1 MSTNAELIDSI
12 LADTV
17 LQDVPQIPQVPT
29 LTPEQIQ
36 AYYNMGKQQ
45 AAAKDALNEEEL
57 ALYQEQQL
65 QDPSLIQQMFMGAGA
80 QEYADQ
86 SRAMDDAGLLDY
98 ARTGLAGVASGL
110 ASTFASPAAMAA
122 GAQLDMHADTQNKR
136 LEMAGYT
143 PRAHNYM
150 GELTGA
156 VNDFTMQTLPQ
167 WIQPDEQ
174 TLVDEAS
181 AIRRQVREEADKLQY
196 RKDLAEGMSEEE
208 AGFRDFFRSMASGV
222 ENIFDNPGGFTKTT
236 TQLAGQ
242 VTGQGLAIKGFQG
255 LFGLGAKSVAARAA
269 ERAAAR
275 AAAKANARSSFYHGN
290 EKAIARLANYA
301 KRQEEKIAS
310 RKAKWGNAALQAGTL
325 TATEAAASVGATSQR
340 IDATSSRELYA
351 NSPVYREAFDNYIAQ
366 GLSPQEADA
375 QARIEAKM
383 VASYIEAGLGGS
395 SALIASRLARPF
407 APGMGSHSVTG
418 VLKDSIS
425 EGLEEGTTGL
435 GQGIGGN
442 VAIQQAVDRNQRTFE
457 GVGAQVSEGAIA
469 GLAGSAG
476 LRAPGAIAGS
486 IARAAQEANTS
497 KGIFSSVANKAK
509 EATPIG
515 NGTVTQASED
525 GSNEVKIKDF
535 NLVQNADGTKSIQTK
550 DPYFNNLLYDTDEH
564 IKAAGID
571 VEAMRAANE
580 QPDIT
585 DKFTA
590 LLARLAKAVNVDK
603 DFETAGQVAQ
613 EYIKEYDAWQQRV
626 KDKYDLIDTVQN
638 DLNKKGTKAKPTEQ
652 LSTDL
657 IEDIARD
664 VLAGGNAKNIIKQRA
679 KNPEEKKAA
688 ILARNKLV
696 EFRNNRAAAQEII
709 NNLASIN
716 TADIAQ
722 GKATPAQVNAMA
734 QKAAEGTLSQAQIK
748 AYSAYA
754 DKNKSKLRE
763 DEKRLKAILD
773 MQAEIEQRL
782 PTIKNARVKAV
793 AENAHR
799 TSRGTRLATK
809 EIVDTINKGIANNDK
824 VAIRDGLARLE
835 WFADNH
841 LNKLTA
847 MQTQLKNND
856 FAPASYTARSS
867 LDGAP
872 FEYEISYRS
881 PRTYNEIF
889 QETQDLANLYN
900 KYGEVL
906 QDLDISFKDLD
917 LAESRTVPSRLENE
931 QALMDNF
938 YKTHQQEYKQDR
950 DKKKSEQQQQKAKG
964 TNVGSSPTVNIYI
977 NGQNIST
984 TTDANGNVR
993 IDANGAPTQD
1003 TQTTQQDQTTRQTPT
1018 PQVSQTTNVDQSA
1031 QENLPPQ
1038 EDQSPQND
1046 QTIEPT
1052 EVTPETQTVE
1062 ETTPS
1067 ETIAEAPSNA
1077 IETQQQEQSTNTQQE
1092 TEAPQN
1098 TVSEAI
1104 QEEEEVPIP
1113 DIKQRAKAKRIS
1125 KKRAYRSIENAA
1137 TRNIAMEQYRAD
1149 DTITKSKLKPKK
1161 RAKKSAIVATEHKY
1175 DSYTAEYNLNNEKQ
1189 SPSLKERHAKNNE
1202 IIQRNQD
1209 KLADSQTSIS
1219 LQGYAQNTQDSSVYN
1234 EDPAADVRDAIT
1246 PTETVK
1252 ENKGTIRSEMS
1263 SYSSQDFNSNPSYT
1277 NSGFDSNYRTVGY
1290 VQDNFDNPGIS
1301 GEFEG
1306 TLFAEEGNVTARA
1319 VGEFSGY
1326 TQALADIATQQDTI
1340 GKTLHGESH
1349 VLDPNTRDKE
1359 FYAIMDAWHD
1369 YSRIKKELESMDV
1382 SQTMEGY
1389 LISDAPEA
1397 KNTVRVAYENK
1408 VKELEKA
1415 GEYAA
1420 KLTNDFSE
1428 KYHIPFRKELLVRGE
1443 FLDELYK
1450 ITNSAK
1456 DYARKKQLRQ
1466 KDLDRD
1472 LKETGVVR
1480 GKYEPNMFLASTK
1493 KVGKDIYRLFKNLF
1507 QKVPDYSNLPEEE
1520 RLQKR
1525 RYAYNTVVQTMHALL
1540 FRRSKN
1546 QDALDDL
1553 TIRDRVATVVVTA
1566 NNAATYDISEEWQK
1580 DPYLSLIFKNTDN
1593 TSLQELN
1600 EQDLQHIELFM
1611 EDFNKFMERV
1621 LMPKT
1626 EKLNDGTVEYPDSF
1640 NFALYELIQDA
1651 LKAGKSF
1658 PEILTGIKYNKDTKD
1673 LDASTITD
1681 NYMLALL
1688 TYFDKEGN
1696 LKWNQEVVDALS
1708 LGTLRAVQDI
1718 EASTRIE
1725 TKDKFDWTQL
1735 SLAKNLDVDKLQAV
1749 LPIRLA
1755 NQLKA
1760 STPLSTIVSKIA
1772 NNTMNILGVQSDPSQ
1787 PINMNGQRLMLNVG
1801 ALAVRFAMQQG
1812 YIVRKEIFI
1821 DTDSDGNGTYAVL
1834 DQLPGKE
1841 RNNPRYVTI
1850 PIYLPTTALIK
1861 NTAQR
1866 ELASQQFKSPIMAKH
1881 FDSLMMHEKP
1891 DNVAFNPEELPPVG
1905 NHKLHSQAK
1914 ITDSEK
1920 LAIENRSK
1928 VKYSVVTPLFALM
1941 KFESKEGMLQ
1951 LNGIDPNDTNTYNVT
1966 TQDNIDGRVLNI
1978 EQEYDNVNR
1987 LGQQAYIANEEDP
2000 ALYFGGTMNA
2010 SGRYQEQAA
2019 GSTQSSKLSRAI
2031 FSNAVNKIRTDG
2043 SNPNV
2048 LSAFKRAILQQFGFK
2063 IKRMDDADV
2072 VAAFNKLEQDATINA
2087 KIDASIAK
2095 FTEQTIDPDEIA
2107 NLVFQ
2112 DLFLTVHGKMNDFI
2126 INMETALGEPREN
2139 GSLALGAAYS
2149 FLNYMIAT
2157 KLKANFFTS
2166 TMYVEGDGSC
2176 NGDFNSGLLHLANG
2190 PITRE
2195 DILKFYQSQMF
2206 LGILGIDSKG
2216 AWQIHPQDNYTANA
2230 VTTSQKLIEAHAFA
2244 RSLNIPG
2251 VNVGKFKNIDAQELA
2266 NNTLGVI
2273 STILG
2278 KDFTLNWE
2286 ALSEGRSDAIT
2297 LARSVLKGPTTRIN
2311 YEQGRFSNTNN
2322 VFSDINKK
2330 LSERINNILNNPDLP
2345 YHEAFF
2351 KKEIDAN
2358 QMTEDQAF
2366 AAYNQFANGWQIIS
2380 SAFIYRNKETGAYK
2394 VLAYKNPKTKKAE
2407 VPFTAFYPMY
2417 HKGVKPTP
2425 EDITRLQNFRLNQS
2439 TISYCF
2445 TQNVERFYATPIY
2458 EAVDQNKN
2466 AGYKK
2471 YLLSVREYANHAAYF
2486 QQQALLH
2493 YIETYKEEHH
2503 GFSPSQDEINAYK
2516 DELETI
2522 FPTTI
2527 HSDIAEIDLAGAERI
2542 DLPEYQVKARQLAN
2556 LKVKGTDQPVQTRIN
2571 VDVGITMPAPGGV
2584 SSAPKMTIAGGDG
2597 TMQTLIATNE
2607 FFNTIQPNA
2616 ADRYDGTE
2624 MSPNVAAVGSY
2635 VINQAAFEVTQHNMA
2650 PSLLQNVETFTE
2662 HLDEYAAKVPAIK
2675 SYLDAFFKQRYEINP
2690 DKIVSYSEFF
2700 REKEFPSI
2708 KQEVESIKLN
2718 SLVMQTM
2725 PLTNEHMSLGM
2736 GSYAQKD
2743 PRDTFE
2749 IPPEVLAAGVN
2760 VITEVVATEFNRRR
2774 IFFQQHPEI
2783 IEKYEKTG
2791 KLELPDAFFERDTEQ
2806 AQQMLVMSQ
2815 QEQFKRILNTTPADR
2830 TIPADQLLP
2839 PRVTTVQPQAT
2850 VTSNEKTGRL
2860 TVNLQK
2866 TFDSFITN
2874 LAKGSDFES
2883 RALKA
2888 FFTKFVNDNLLNNV
2902 KIVSSKNPADFNK
2915 PGINA
2920 NTPAYYDPNSR
2931 KIVLN
2936 EAVLLDKAKIE
2947 NKTYEEILIHEMIHA
2962 VVHLRIDEG
2971 YKDKNHPAHSAVAR
2985 LKQIMDEAK
2994 EIVRKADP
3002 DLYDTLKEGIWENSN
3017 TAAAINE
3024 FVAFM
3029 LTNPRLIK
3037 ALENKKTN
3045 TDQKTFKVLLKFFR
3059 ALMKKIFNIKND
3071 SDWDKF
3077 KTFYGDTVITVT
3089 AMIEIAKSN
3098 SVVDASSKV
3107 SGAANKSQDSRSK
3120 AYAAAIDDVAL
3131 QTALQ
3136 RSQIDLVEQV
3146 KAQDRAAAY
3155 NGLISNFTDEVG
3167 IPLSSNNRVIAGA
3180 LAELYNNAININ
3192 SSIKLDAENLRRELV
3207 SKLKVKDF
3215 KLPNDGESLSLAQKR
3230 YDFFTGRSNKNS
3242 ISEHSDALGIFM
3254 ALACVSPE
3262 IRSILNKASNKTTRR
3277 GLTTNP
3283 EVYANESV
3291 IDRTISNFGERAL
3304 QEVTNIL
3311 DHPVRGNRTTTDLID
3326 QLNSNLIEQ
3335 GKMVDML
3342 STPSSLLN
3350 KADEA
3355 IANAGDRVGTAF
3367 ITGDMLTKML
3377 KSDSKFA
3384 AAVAA
3389 TLKIST
3395 SFLLKDTNQLYL
3407 ANKKAILDAVNKYAK
3422 NNPNFLSRFFTTAY
3436 KELMS
3441 SDKNADIVYETEK
3454 RAKAAIQAVR
3464 SNWRDVT
3471 PRVIKEQFAKEGVN
3485 LTQAQS
3491 ASLDTAILKADLGTL
3506 TEKQVDTLMK
3516 SSLDKVIADAKGRV
3530 SPKAR
3535 AKAQAL
3541 AHYMTTGEATP
3552 NMLRNAEAIVRFLKT
3567 DDKIQDVDNYIT
3579 LLVLKNNEADFKV
3592 LKEIYS
3598 KAPKATKSA
3607 IAQQRE
3613 IKEIEEKK
3621 KNDHPDHR
3629 YNTYKGFYP
3638 QSNMTL
3644 ADVKVISKDSLPMYE
3659 SLGYKVIGNV
3669 ASDVKMLYVQNPVAP
3684 NISFNQGGLQAVI
3697 NQVGGI
3703 DSFTGWS
3710 SNDRVSKRIRNSFSI
3725 AHIRSELK
3733 SQDETVPQKEA
3744 YIPILDET
3752 GTKII
3757 GYELTVN
3764 PDMFTSIIKE
3774 KDFAR
3779 NLGIWRG
3786 RQVEEQLA
3794 TELNKSLIE
3803 QLKSMYENASE
3814 LEKKNQYVDVIS
3826 LAQRD
3831 PVIAKA
3837 LDNIPPSTRVFL
3849 SGSNRLPTQW
3859 FIRNDLIDDV
3869 IGRKQASIVD
3879 LETGQSRL
3887 SPKAQRA
3894 VTEAVKAVL
3903 GPKGMYYL
3911 YRAEA
3916 FTKATTASARNII
3929 VVRSGVVPA
3938 MNIMSNVMSLA
3949 MRGVSLP
3956 KIATMTPRIV
3966 KELEY
3971 YNHSR
3976 QRQIKLQIELNAER
3990 GKDRPNKRRIEALET
4005 KLREEEALVDRL
4017 NYSKDLLKAG
4027 EYNTIADI
4035 GDTNDDILLTTG
4047 KFGEYLEKQINRL
4060 PDAAKEMARQGIIAK
4075 DTALYSALEKSTR
4088 YGDFVAKVLL
4098 YNHLLTKKGMS
4109 KEEALSRVRYEFVN
4123 YDMLAGRTREYLENI
4138 GLIWFYNYKLRIA
4151 RTAMSM
4157 IKENPLSSLLSM
4169 TAPMVL
4175 GVGTPIS
4182 DSLIPKLAT
4191 SPFGSIGPK
4200 VLDLPWITSNMWS
4213 KMFF

>member
-17 LQDVPQIPQVPT
+17 LQNTPQTPQVPT

-45 AAAKDALNEEEL
+45 AAAKDALDEEEL

-65 QDPSLIQQMFMGAGA
+65 QDPSLMQQMFMGAGA
-80 QEYADQ
+80 QEYTDQ
-86 SRAMDDAGLLDY
+86 SRAMDDAGPLDY
-98 ARTGLAGVASGL
+98 LQTGLAGVASGL
-110 ASTFASPAAMAA
+110 ASTVAGPIAMGVGTQMDMYAD
-122 GAQLDMHADTQNKR
+122 AQNNY
-136 LEMAGYT
+136 LEAAGYT

-150 GELTGA
+150 GEFTGA
-156 VNDFTMQTLPQ
+156 ANDFSMQTLPQ

-196 RKDLAEGMSEEE
+196 TKDLKDGMSEEE
-208 AGFRDFFRSMASGV
+208 AKTRDFFRSMASGV
-222 ENIFDNPGGFTKTT
+222 ENLFDNPGGFTKTS

-242 VTGQGLAIKGFQG
+242 VTGQGLAMKGFQG
-255 LFGLGAKSVAARAA
+255 LFGLGAKSVAARTA

-275 AAAKANARSSFYHGN
+275 AAERINARSSFYAAN
-290 EKAIARLANYA
+290 QKAADRLKMHAL
-301 KRQEEKIAS
+301 RLEEKRAA
-310 RKAKWGNAALQAGTL
+310 RKAKWSNAAFQAGML

-340 IDATSSRELYA
+340 IDATSSRELYK

-366 GLSPQEADA
+366 GLSPQEADQ

-383 VASYIEAGLGGS
+383 VASYIEAGMGGS
-395 SALIASRLARPF
+395 SALIASRLGRPF

-418 VLKDSIS
+418 MLKDSIS
-425 EGLEEGTTGL
+425 EGLEEGITGF

-442 VAIQQAVDRNQRTFE
+442 IAIQQAVDRNQRTLE

-486 IARAAQEANTS
+486 IARAAQEANNS

-550 DPYFNNLLYDTDEH
+550 DPYFNNLFYDTDENL
-564 IKAAGID
+564 KAAGVDIK
-571 VEAMRAANE
+571 AMREKGEEPGIDDKLQILIEKLSKAINE
-580 QPDIT
+580 
-585 DKFTA
+585 
-590 LLARLAKAVNVDK
+590 NN
-603 DFETAGQVAQ
+603 DFEAAGQYAQ
-613 EYIKEYDAWQQRV
+613 EYIKEYDALQQRV

-638 DLNKKGTKAKPTEQ
+638 DLNKKGTKTKPAEK
-652 LSTDL
+652 LSTNL

-664 VLAGGNAKNIIKQRA
+664 VLAGGNAENIIKQRA
-679 KNPEEKKAA
+679 KTPEEKQIA
-688 ILARNKLV
+688 IKARNTLV
-696 EFRNNRAAAQEII
+696 KRRNDRAAAQDII
-709 NNLASIN
+709 DTLASIK
-716 TADIAQ
+716 AAEIAQ

-754 DKNKSKLRE
+754 DKNKAKLRE

-782 PTIKNARVKAV
+782 PTIKNANVKAV

-799 TSRGTRLATK
+799 TSRGTRIATK

-906 QDLDISFKDLD
+906 QDLDISFKDLG
-917 LAESRTVPSRLENE
+917 LAENRTVPTRLENE

-950 DKKKSEQQQQKAKG
+950 DKKKSEQQQQKPNG
-964 TNVGSSPTVNIYI
+964 TNVSSSPTVNIYI
-977 NGQNIST
+977 NGQNVST

-993 IDANGAPTQD
+993 IDTNGAPTQG
-1003 TQTTQQDQTTRQTPT
+1003 TQPTQQNQTTQSTESSQVDQTTD
-1018 PQVSQTTNVDQSA
+1018 VDQSA

-1038 EDQSPQND
+1038 QEDLPLQENLPPQEDQPSQNG
-1046 QTIEPT
+1046 QTIEEN
-1052 EVTPETQTVE
+1052 EVTPEIQTVE
-1062 ETTPS
+1062 ETSVP
-1067 ETIAEAPSNA
+1067 EAIVEAPSNA
-1077 IETQQQEQSTNTQQE
+1077 VETQQQEQSTDTQQE
-1092 TEAPQN
+1092 TEASQN

-1113 DIKQRAKAKRIS
+1113 DIKQRAKAKRVN
-1125 KKRAYRSIENAA
+1125 KTQARKSIENA
-1137 TRNIAMEQYRAD
+1137 RARID
-1149 DTITKSKLKPKK
+1149 ARQEHRSDAIIPQSESKAK
-1161 RAKKSAIVATEHKY
+1161 RSVKRGGFRGTQGKY
-1175 DSYTAEYNLNNEKQ
+1175 GAYSAEYNLNNEEL
-1189 SPSLKERHAKNNE
+1189 SPSSKQRNAKDSE
-1202 IIQRNQD
+1202 IIRRNED
-1209 KLADSQTSIS
+1209 KLADSHHSFS
-1219 LQGYAQNTQDSSVYN
+1219 LKGEAYTAQDSSAYTT
-1234 EDPAADVRDAIT
+1234 DPTVDV
-1246 PTETVK
+1246 
-1252 ENKGTIRSEMS
+1252 NTISPEG
-1263 SYSSQDFNSNPSYT
+1263 FNSNPSYT
-1277 NSGFDSNYRTVGY
+1277 NSGFDSNYHTVGY

-1319 VGEFSGY
+1319 VGEFSAY
-1326 TQALADIATQQDTI
+1326 TQALVDIATQQDTI

-1369 YSRIKKELESMDV
+1369 YSRIKKELESMDAGQV
-1382 SQTMEGY
+1382 MEGS

-1397 KNTVRVAYENK
+1397 KNTTRVAYENK

-1443 FLDELYK
+1443 FLTELYE

-1466 KDLDRD
+1466 KALDSD
-1472 LKETGVVR
+1472 LKETGIIR
-1480 GKYEPNMFLASTK
+1480 GDYEPNMFLASTK
-1493 KVGKDIYRLFKNLF
+1493 KVTKDTYGIFKNIF
-1507 QKVPDYSNLPEEE
+1507 QKIPVNSDEN
-1520 RLQKR
+1520 KR
-1525 RYAYNTVVQTMHALL
+1525 HYGFNTTAQTVLAYL

-1546 QDALDDL
+1546 QNALDDL

-1580 DPYLSLIFKNTDN
+1580 DPYLSLIFKNTDDV
-1593 TSLQELN
+1593 SLQELN
-1600 EQDLQHIELFM
+1600 EQDLQHIEVFM

-1626 EKLNDGTVEYPDSF
+1626 EKLNDGTVKYPDSF
-1640 NFALYELIQDA
+1640 NFKLYELIQDA
-1651 LKAGKSF
+1651 LKAGKSY

-1812 YIVRKEIFI
+1812 YITRKEIFI
-1821 DTDSDGNGTYAVL
+1821 DTDSDSNGTYAVL

-1914 ITDSEK
+1914 LTDNEK
-1920 LAIENRSK
+1920 SAIENRSK
-1928 VKYSVVTPLFALM
+1928 VKYTVNLRLLALM
-1941 KFESKEGMLQ
+1941 KFEGKEGILQ

-1966 TQDNIDGRVLNI
+1966 TQDNIDGRILNI

-1987 LGQQAYIANEEDP
+1987 LGQQVCVADEEGLD
-2000 ALYFGGTMNA
+2000 LYFGGTMNA

-2031 FSNAVNKIRTDG
+2031 FSNAASMISTNG
-2043 SNPNV
+2043 SNPNA
-2048 LSAFKRAILQQFGFK
+2048 LIAFKRAILQQFGFK

-2072 VAAFNKLEQDATINA
+2072 IAAFNKLEQDATINA
-2087 KIDASIAK
+2087 KIDASLAK
-2095 FTEQTIDPDEIA
+2095 FKDQTDDVPELAD
-2107 NLVFQ
+2107 LVFQ
-2112 DLFLTVHGKMNDFI
+2112 DMFLTVKGRMNDFI
-2126 INMETALGEPREN
+2126 VNMETALGEPREN
-2139 GSLALGAAYS
+2139 GSLALGAAFS
-2149 FLNYMIAT
+2149 FFSYMIAP
-2157 KLKANFFTS
+2157 KIGANQFQN

-2190 PITRE
+2190 PITKE

-2230 VTTSQKLIEAHAFA
+2230 VTTSHKLIEAHAFA

-2251 VNVGKFKNIDAQELA
+2251 VNVGKFKNVDAQELA

-2439 TISYCF
+2439 TVSYCF

-2458 EAVDQNKN
+2458 EAVDQNKTT
-2466 AGYKK
+2466 GYKK
-2471 YLLSVREYANHAAYF
+2471 YLLSVRDYANHAATL
-2486 QQQALLH
+2486 QQMALLH
-2493 YIETYKEEHH
+2493 YIKTYKEEHH

-2516 DELETI
+2516 DELQTI

-2556 LKVKGTDQPVQTRIN
+2556 LKVKGTDKPVQTRIN

-2635 VINQAAFEVTQHNMA
+2635 VINQAAFEVTKHNMA
-2650 PSLLQNVETFTE
+2650 PSLLQNAEIFAE
-2662 HLDEYAAKVPAIK
+2662 HLDEYAEKVPAIK
-2675 SYLDAFFKQRYEINP
+2675 EYLDEHFEKQFGI
-2690 DKIVSYSEFF
+2690 DKEDIVSYSDLYRDE
-2700 REKEFPSI
+2700 ELPLI
-2708 KQEVESIKLN
+2708 KQQVKSIKLN

-2749 IPPEVLAAGVN
+2749 VPPEVLAAGVN

-2774 IFFQQHPEI
+2774 VFLQQHPEI
-2783 IEKYEKTG
+2783 VEKYEKTG
-2791 KLELPDAFFERDTEQ
+2791 KLELPDAFFERSTEE

-2850 VTSNEKTGRL
+2850 VTSSEKTGRL
-2860 TVNLQK
+2860 TINLQK
-2866 TFDSFITN
+2866 TFDSYITN
-2874 LAKGSDFES
+2874 LAKDNDFES

-2888 FFTKFVNDNLLNNV
+2888 FFTKFVNDNLLKNV

-2915 PGINA
+2915 PGANA

-2962 VVHLRIDEG
+2962 IVHLRIDEG
-2971 YKDKNHPAHSAVAR
+2971 YKDKNHPAHGVVMHLQR
-2985 LKQIMDEAK
+2985 LMVEAG
-2994 EIVRKADP
+2994 EIVRKTDP
-3002 DLYDTLKEGIWENSN
+3002 DLYDTLKEGIWENKN

-3024 FVAFM
+3024 FAAFM

-3037 ALENKKTN
+3037 ALENKKT
-3045 TDQKTFKVLLKFFR
+3045 TTEAKIFKPFFKLFK
-3059 ALMKKIFNIKND
+3059 ALMKKVFSIKND
-3071 SDWDKF
+3071 DDWDKF
-3077 KTFYGDTVITVT
+3077 KTFYGETLVTVT
-3089 AMIEIAKSN
+3089 TIIDMTDYN
-3098 SVVDASSKV
+3098 PVTNASSKV
-3107 SGAANKSQDSRSK
+3107 SSAANKSQDSKVKS
-3120 AYAAAIDDVAL
+3120 YAAAIDDVAL

-3136 RSQIDLVEQV
+3136 NSQIDLVEQV

-3192 SSIKLDAENLRRELV
+3192 SSIRLDAENLRRELV

-3230 YDFFTGRSNKNS
+3230 FDFFTGRSNKNS

-3311 DHPVRGNRTTTDLID
+3311 DHPVKGNRTTTDLID

-3367 ITGDMLTKML
+3367 ITGDMLTKMF

-3384 AAVAA
+3384 AAVAT

-3395 SFLLKDTNQLYL
+3395 TFLLKDTNQLYL
-3407 ANKKAILDAVNKYAK
+3407 ANKKLMLEAVNKYAK

-3485 LTQAQS
+3485 LTQTQS

-3516 SSLDKVIADAKGRV
+3516 SSLDKVIADAKGKV

-3598 KAPKATKSA
+3598 KAPKATKST

-3613 IKEIEEKK
+3613 IKAIEEKK

-3669 ASDVKMLYVQNPVAP
+3669 ASDVRMLYVQNPVAP

-3710 SNDRVSKRIRNSFSI
+3710 SNDRVSKRIRNSFSVG
-3725 AHIRSELK
+3725 HIRSTIK
-3733 SQDETVPQKEA
+3733 SQDETMPQKEA

-3894 VTEAVKAVL
+3894 IAEAVKAVL

-3949 MRGVSLP
+3949 IRGVSLP

-3976 QRQIKLQIELNAER
+3976 QRQIKLQIELNAEN

-4005 KLREEEALVDRL
+4005 KLREEQALVDRL
-4017 NYSKDLLKAG
+4017 TYSKDLLKAG

-4060 PDAAKEMARQGIIAK
+4060 PDAAKELARQGIIAK

-4098 YNHLLTKKGMS
+4098 YNHLLTKKGMT
-4109 KEEALSRVRYEFVN
+4109 KEEALSRIRYEFVN

-4138 GLIWFYNYKLRIA
+4138 GLIWFYNYKLRIS

-4169 TAPMVL
+4169 ASPMAL
-4175 GVGTPIS
+4175 GIGTPIS

>member
-1 MSTNAELIDSI
+1 MATNAELIDSI
-12 LADTV
+12 LANTA
-17 LQDVPQIPQVPT
+17 LPSAPQAPQVPT
-29 LTPEQIQ
+29 ITPEQIQ

-45 AAAKDALNEEEL
+45 AAAKDALDEEEL
-57 ALYQEQQL
+57 ALYQEQQP
-65 QDPSLIQQMFMGAGA
+65 QNPSLAQQMFMGAGA
-80 QEYADQ
+80 QEYTDQ
-86 SRAMDDAGLLDY
+86 SRAMDNAGPLDY
-98 ARTGLAGVASGL
+98 LQTGLAGAASGL
-110 ASTFASPAAMAA
+110 VSTFAGPAAMAA
-122 GAQLDMHADTQNKR
+122 GAQLDMYADAQNKR

-150 GELTGA
+150 GDLTGA
-156 VNDFTMQTLPQ
+156 VNNFAMKTLPE
-167 WIQPDEQ
+167 WIQPNEQ
-174 TLVDEAS
+174 TLVDEA
-181 AIRRQVREEADKLQY
+181 ALIRRQVREEADKLQY
-196 RKDLAEGMSEEE
+196 NKDTADGMSEEE
-208 AGFRDFFRSMASGV
+208 AGTRDFFRSLFDTGV
-222 ENIFDNPGGFTKTT
+222 DNIFDNPGSFTKTI
-236 TQLAGQ
+236 TQLGGQ
-242 VTGQGLAIKGFQG
+242 VTAQGLTMKGLQG
-255 LFGLGAKSVAARAA
+255 LFGLGAKSVAARTA

-275 AAAKANARSSFYHGN
+275 AAERINARNSFYAAN
-290 EKAIARLANYA
+290 KKAADRLKMHAL
-301 KRQEEKIAS
+301 RLEEKRAA
-310 RKAKWGNAALQAGTL
+310 RKTKWSNAAFQAGTL

-340 IDATSSRELYA
+340 IDATSSRDLYE

-366 GLSPQEADA
+366 GLSSQEADT

-383 VASYIEAGLGGS
+383 VASYIEAGMGGA
-395 SALIASRLARPF
+395 SALAASWLARPF
-407 APGMGSHSVTG
+407 APGMGSRYITHA
-418 VLKDSIS
+418 LKDSIN
-425 EGLEEGTTGL
+425 EGLEEGATGF

-442 VAIQQAVDRNQRTFE
+442 VAIQQSVNRNQRTLE

-469 GLAGSAG
+469 GLAGTAG
-476 LRAPGAIAGS
+476 LRTPGAIVGS
-486 IARAAQEANTS
+486 INHAVQEANNSKASTL
-497 KGIFSSVANKAK
+497 KGILNSVGNKAK
-509 EATPIG
+509 QATPIG

-550 DPYFNNLLYDTDEH
+550 DPYFNDLFYDTDEN
-564 IKAAGID
+564 IKAAGVDIKAIR
-571 VEAMRAANE
+571 EKGGE
-580 QPDIT
+580 PDID
-585 DKFTA
+585 DKFQS
-590 LLARLAKAVNVDK
+590 LLSKLNKAVNEDE
-603 DFETAGQVAQ
+603 DFEAAGQYAQ
-613 EYIKEYDAWQQRV
+613 EFIKEFDAWKQRV

-638 DLNKKGTKAKPTEQ
+638 DLNKKGTKEKPAEK
-652 LSTDL
+652 LSTNL
-657 IEDIARD
+657 FEDVTRD
-664 VLAGGNAKNIIKQRA
+664 VLAGGNAENLIKQRA
-679 KNPEEKKAA
+679 RTPEEKQAA
-688 ILARNKLV
+688 IKIRNAVVKL
-696 EFRNNRAAAQEII
+696 RSDRAAAQDII
-709 NNLASIN
+709 DMLASIKA
-716 TADIAQ
+716 ADIAQ

-754 DKNKSKLRE
+754 DKNKAKLRE

-799 TSRGTRLATK
+799 TSRGTRIATK

-856 FAPASYTARSS
+856 FAPASYTSRSS
-867 LDGAP
+867 IDGAP

-906 QDLDISFKDLD
+906 QDLDISFKDLG
-917 LAESRTVPSRLENE
+917 LAESRTVPTRLENE
-931 QALMDNF
+931 QALMDTF

-950 DKKKSEQQQQKAKG
+950 DKRKSEQQQQKSKG
-964 TNVGSSPTVNIYI
+964 TDVSSGPIVTI
-977 NGQNIST
+977 
-984 TTDANGNVR
+984 NGNVY
-993 IDANGAPTQD
+993 INTNGASTQGTQSTQE
-1003 TQTTQQDQTTRQTPT
+1003 TQTTEQAQTTQSTQS
-1018 PQVSQTTNVDQSA
+1018 PQVSPTTDVNLPVQENQPPQQEDLPP

-1038 EDQSPQND
+1038 EDQSPEETQPPQEDQPTQNGR
-1046 QTIEPT
+1046 TIEEN
-1052 EVTPETQTVE
+1052 EVTPETQTIE
-1062 ETTPS
+1062 ETPAS
-1067 ETIAEAPSNA
+1067 EAITEAPSNTV
-1077 IETQQQEQSTNTQQE
+1077 ETQQQEQSTDTQQE
-1092 TEAPQN
+1092 AEAPQN

-1137 TRNIAMEQYRAD
+1137 TRNIDMEQYRAD
-1149 DTITKSKLKPKK
+1149 ETITRTKLKVKK
-1161 RAKKSAIVATEHKY
+1161 KKAKKDSISTITTNY
-1175 DSYTAEYNLNNEKQ
+1175 GSYTASYNFNNEKQ
-1189 SPSLKERHAKNNE
+1189 SPPLKQRHAKNNE

-1209 KLADSQTSIS
+1209 KLADNQTSFS
-1219 LQGYAQNTQDSSVYN
+1219 LKGTDYTAQDSSVFN
-1234 EDPAADVRDAIT
+1234 TDSAVDV
-1246 PTETVK
+1246 
-1252 ENKGTIRSEMS
+1252 NTISSEG
-1263 SYSSQDFNSNPSYT
+1263 FNSNPSYA
-1277 NSGFDSNYRTVGY
+1277 NSSFDSNPQTIGY
-1290 VQDNFDNPGIS
+1290 IYDNSENSDILVERDNDLLADVIDSVFQFSDDVQ
-1301 GEFEG
+1301 
-1306 TLFAEEGNVTARA
+1306 AQV
-1319 VGEFSGY
+1319 
-1326 TQALADIATQQDTI
+1326 DIATQQDSRGYTV
-1340 GKTLHGESH
+1340 KGESH
-1349 VLDPNTRDKE
+1349 ILLPSTRDKE
-1359 FYAIMDAWHD
+1359 FFAAVQAWHD
-1369 YSRIKKELESMDV
+1369 YNKLKKELESMGIDQV
-1382 SQTMEGY
+1382 FSDSI
-1389 LISDAPEA
+1389 ISDAPEVKSA
-1397 KNTVRVAYENK
+1397 ERAAYEDMVKK
-1408 VKELEKA
+1408 VEEA
-1415 GEYAA
+1415 AEYAA
-1420 KLTNDFSE
+1420 KLSEDFSA
-1428 KYHIPFRKELLVRGE
+1428 KYRIRFQKELILRGQYLENFNEIINLAKNYARRKEVKQKA
-1443 FLDELYK
+1443 LDENLSK
-1450 ITNSAK
+1450 
-1456 DYARKKQLRQ
+1456 
-1466 KDLDRD
+1466 
-1472 LKETGVVR
+1472 R
-1480 GKYEPNMFLASTK
+1480 GIVEGDYEPNMFLVSSKRVA
-1493 KVGKDIYRLFKNLF
+1493 KDVYGFFKNIF
-1507 QKVPDYSNLPEEE
+1507 QKMSIAYEDKDKHA
-1520 RLQKR
+1520 Q
-1525 RYAYNTVVQTMHALL
+1525 YNTITQTMLAYL

-1546 QDALDDL
+1546 QSILDNL
-1553 TIRDRVATVVVTA
+1553 TVKDRVATIVETA

-1593 TSLQELN
+1593 DSLQELN

-1621 LMPKT
+1621 LVPKT
-1626 EKLNDGTVEYPDSF
+1626 EKLNDGTVKYPDSF

-1651 LKAGKSF
+1651 IKAGKSF
-1658 PEILTGIKYNKDTKD
+1658 PEILTGIKYNKDTQE

-1681 NYMLALL
+1681 NYMLAML
-1688 TYFDKEGN
+1688 TYFDKDGN

-1708 LGTLRAVQDI
+1708 LGTLRAVQDL

-1725 TKDKFDWTQL
+1725 TKDKFDWSQL
-1735 SLAKNLDVDKLQAV
+1735 ALAKELNVDKLQAV
-1749 LPIRLA
+1749 LPIRLV

-1772 NNTMNILGVQSDPSQ
+1772 NNTMNILGVQSDSSQ
-1787 PINMNGQRLMLNVG
+1787 PINMNGQRLMLNAGSV
-1801 ALAVRFAMQQG
+1801 AVRFAMQQG
-1812 YIVRKEIFI
+1812 YIIRKEIFI
-1821 DTDSDGNGTYAVL
+1821 DTDSDGKGTYAVL

-1891 DNVAFNPEELPPVG
+1891 DNVAFDPEELPPVG

-1920 LAIENRSK
+1920 SAIENRSK

-1941 KFESKEGMLQ
+1941 KFEGKEGMLQ

-2031 FSNAVNKIRTDG
+2031 FSNAVNRIRTDG
-2043 SNPNV
+2043 FNRNASN
-2048 LSAFKRAILQQFGFK
+2048 AFKRAILQQFGAK

-2095 FTEQTIDPDEIA
+2095 FTEQTVDPDEIA

-2112 DLFLTVHGKMNDFI
+2112 DLFLTVHGRMNDFI

-2190 PITRE
+2190 PITKE

-2230 VTTSQKLIEAHAFA
+2230 VTASQKLVDAYVFA
-2244 RSLNIPG
+2244 KSLNIPKA
-2251 VNVGKFKNIDAQELA
+2251 NVGRFKDISAQELA
-2266 NNTLGVI
+2266 DNTLGVI

-2278 KDFTLNWE
+2278 KDFSLNWE
-2286 ALSEGRSDAIT
+2286 ALSGGSSGAIT

-2311 YEQGRFSNTNN
+2311 YEQGRASNTNN
-2322 VFSDINKK
+2322 IFSDINKK

-2366 AAYNQFANGWQIIS
+2366 TVYNRFASGWQIIS
-2380 SAFIYRNKETGAYK
+2380 SAFIYRNKETGAYR
-2394 VLAYKNPKTKKAE
+2394 VLAYKNPKTKKTE
-2407 VPFTAFYPMY
+2407 IPFTIFYPIN
-2417 HKGVKPTP
+2417 HKGIKPT
-2425 EDITRLQNFRLNQS
+2425 ENDIVRLKNFRLNQS
-2439 TISYCF
+2439 TVSYCF

-2458 EAVDQNKN
+2458 EAVDQNKTT
-2466 AGYKK
+2466 GYKK

-2493 YIETYKEEHH
+2493 YIATYKEEHH

-2516 DELETI
+2516 DKLETI
-2522 FPTTI
+2522 FPTI
-2527 HSDIAEIDLAGAERI
+2527 IRSDIAEIDLAGAERI

-2556 LKVKGTDQPVQTRIN
+2556 LKIKRTNQPVQTRIN
-2571 VDVGITMPAPGGV
+2571 VDIGITMPAPGGV

-2597 TMQTLIATNE
+2597 TMQTILATNGL
-2607 FFNTIQPNA
+2607 FQDAQPNV
-2616 ADRYDGTE
+2616 ADRYDGAE
-2624 MSPNVAAVGSY
+2624 MSPSVAAEASWF
-2635 VINQAAFEVTQHNMA
+2635 INQAAFEITKHNMA
-2650 PSLLQNVETFTE
+2650 PSLLQNVETFTA
-2662 HLDEYAAKVPAIK
+2662 HLDEYVKKVPAIK
-2675 SYLDAFFKQRYEINP
+2675 SYLEEFFRQRYEINP
-2690 DKIVSYSEFF
+2690 DEVVSYSELF
-2700 REKEFPSI
+2700 REKELPSI

-2725 PLTNEHMSLGM
+2725 PFTMEHMSLGM
-2736 GSYAQKD
+2736 GSYAKKD
-2743 PRDTFE
+2743 SRDTFE
-2749 IPPEVLAAGVN
+2749 IPPEVLAAGID

-2774 IFFQQHPEI
+2774 VFLQQHPEI
-2783 IEKYEKTG
+2783 IEEYEKTG
-2791 KLELPDAFFERDTEQ
+2791 KLELPDAFFERNTEE

-2839 PRVTTVQPQAT
+2839 PRATTVQPQAT
-2850 VTSNEKTGRL
+2850 VTSNERTGRL

-2874 LAKGSDFES
+2874 LAKGSDFEA

-2888 FFTKFVNDNLLNNV
+2888 FFTKFVNDNLLKNV

-2936 EAVLLDKAKIE
+2936 EAVLLDKARIE

-2971 YKDKNHPAHSAVAR
+2971 YKDKNHPAHGAVIHLQR
-2985 LKQIMDEAK
+2985 LMVEAK
-2994 EIVRKADP
+2994 EIVRKTNP

-3037 ALENKKTN
+3037 ALENKKT
-3045 TDQKTFKVLLKFFR
+3045 TTEAKIFKPFFKLFK
-3059 ALMKKIFNIKND
+3059 ALMKKVLNIKND
-3071 SDWDKF
+3071 GDWDKF
-3077 KTFYGDTVITVT
+3077 KTFYGETLVTVT
-3089 AMIEIAKSN
+3089 TIIDITDSN
-3098 SVVDASSKV
+3098 PVVNASSKV
-3107 SGAANKSQDSRSK
+3107 SSAANKSQDSKTK

-3131 QTALQ
+3131 HTALQ
-3136 RSQIDLVEQV
+3136 NSQIDLVEQL

-3155 NGLISNFTDEVG
+3155 NNLISKFTDEVG

-3192 SSIKLDAENLRRELV
+3192 SSIRLDAENLRRELV

-3311 DHPVRGNRTTTDLID
+3311 DHPVRGNKTTTDLID

-3335 GKMVDML
+3335 GKMVDIL
-3342 STPSSLLN
+3342 STPSSLLD

-3389 TLKIST
+3389 TLKISIP
-3395 SFLLKDTNQLYL
+3395 FLLKDTNQLYL
-3407 ANKKAILDAVNKYAK
+3407 ANRKLILEAVNKYAK
-3422 NNPNFLSRFFTTAY
+3422 NHPNFLSRFFTTAY

-3579 LLVLKNNEADFKV
+3579 LLVLKDNEADFKV

-3629 YNTYKGFYP
+3629 YNTYKGYYP

-3710 SNDRVSKRIRNSFSI
+3710 SNDRVSKRIRNSFSV
-3725 AHIRSELK
+3725 AHIRSTIK

-3831 PVIAKA
+3831 PIIAKA

-3849 SGSNRLPTQW
+3849 SGSNKLPSQW

-3903 GPKGMYYL
+3903 GPRGMYYL

-3938 MNIMSNVMSLA
+3938 MNIMSNMVSLA

-4005 KLREEEALVDRL
+4005 KLREEQALVDRL
-4017 NYSKDLLKAG
+4017 AYSKDLLKAG

-4060 PDAAKEMARQGIIAK
+4060 PDAAKEIARHGIIAK
-4075 DTALYSALEKSTR
+4075 DTALYSALEKATR

-4098 YNHLLTKKGMS
+4098 YNHLLTKKGMT

-4138 GLIWFYNYKLRIA
+4138 GLIWFYNYKLRIS

-4157 IKENPLSSLLSM
+4157 IKENPLSSLLSIV
-4169 TAPMVL
+4169 APMAL

-4191 SPFGSIGPK
+4191 NPFGSIGPK
-4200 VLDLPWITSNMWS
+4200 VLDLPWVTSNMWS

>member
-17 LQDVPQIPQVPT
+17 LQNAPQTLQVPT
-29 LTPEQIQ
+29 ITPEQMQ

-45 AAAKDALNEEEL
+45 AAAKEALNEEEL
-57 ALYQEQQL
+57 ALYQEQQP
-65 QDPSLIQQMFMGAGA
+65 QDSSLAQQMFMGAGA

-98 ARTGLAGVASGL
+98 ARVGLAGAASGL
-110 ASTFASPAAMAA
+110 ASTFAGPIAM
-122 GAQLDMHADTQNKR
+122 GIGTQLDMAAESQNNYLK
-136 LEMAGYT
+136 MAGYT

-156 VNDFTMQTLPQ
+156 ANDFAMRTLPK

-196 RKDLAEGMSEEE
+196 NKDLADGMSEEE
-208 AGFRDFFRSMASGV
+208 AGFRDFFRSMASGID
-222 ENIFDNPGGFTKTT
+222 NIFDNLGGFTKTT
-236 TQLAGQ
+236 SQLAGQ
-242 VTGQGLAIKGFQG
+242 VTAQGLTMKGFQA
-255 LFGLGAKSVAARAA
+255 LTKLGVKNAAQTA

-275 AAAKANARSSFYHGN
+275 AAERINARSSFYAAN
-290 EKAIARLANYA
+290 QKAADRLKMHAL
-301 KRQEEKIAS
+301 RLEEKRAA
-310 RKAKWGNAALQAGTL
+310 RKALKENALVQAGIL

-340 IDATSSRELYA
+340 IDATSSRDLYE

-383 VASYIEAGLGGS
+383 VASYIEAGIGGS

-407 APGMGSHSVTG
+407 APGMGSRSVTS

-425 EGLEEGTTGL
+425 EGLEEGATGF

-457 GVGAQVSEGAIA
+457 GVGAQVTEGAIA

-476 LRAPGAIAGS
+476 LRTPGAIVGS
-486 IARAAQEANTS
+486 INRAVQEANNS
-497 KGIFSSVANKAK
+497 KASNLKGIFNSVGNKAK

-535 NLVQNADGTKSIQTK
+535 NLVQNADGTKSVQTK
-550 DPYFNNLLYDTDEH
+550 DPYFNNLFYDTDEH
-564 IKAAGID
+564 IKAAGVDIKAIR
-571 VEAMRAANE
+571 EKGGE
-580 QPDIT
+580 PDIG
-585 DKFTA
+585 DKFHS
-590 LLARLAKAVNVDK
+590 LLSKLNKAVNDN
-603 DFETAGQVAQ
+603 DDEATGQYAQ
-613 EYIKEYDAWQQRV
+613 EYIKEFDAWKQRV

-638 DLNKKGTKAKPTEQ
+638 DLNKKGTKAKPAEK
-652 LSTDL
+652 LSTNL
-657 IEDIARD
+657 IEDIVRD
-664 VLAGGNAKNIIKQRA
+664 VLAGGNAENIIKQRA
-679 KNPEEKKAA
+679 RTPEEKQAA
-688 ILARNKLV
+688 ILTRNDLVKL
-696 EFRNNRAAAQEII
+696 RSSRAAAQDII
-709 NNLASIN
+709 DMLASIK
-716 TADIAQ
+716 AVDIAQ

-754 DKNKSKLRE
+754 DKNKAKLRE

-782 PTIKNARVKAV
+782 PTIKNANVKKV

-799 TSRGTRLATK
+799 TSRGTRIATK
-809 EIVDTINKGIANNDK
+809 DIVDSINKGIANNDK
-824 VAIRDGLARLE
+824 VAIREGLARLE

-900 KYGEVL
+900 KYSEVL
-906 QDLDISFKDLD
+906 QDLGISFKDLG

-931 QALMDNF
+931 ELLMANF
-938 YKTHQQEYKQDR
+938 YETHRQEYKQAR
-950 DKKKSEQQQQKAKG
+950 DERKSEQQQKSKG
-964 TNVGSSPTVNIYI
+964 TNVSSGTVVNINI
-977 NGQNIST
+977 NGQNVSAA
-984 TTDANGNVR
+984 TDTSGNVNVDTN
-993 IDANGAPTQD
+993 IAPTQD
-1003 TQTTQQDQTTRQTPT
+1003 IQPTQQNQSTQPTESSQVDQTTD
-1018 PQVSQTTNVDQSA
+1018 VDQA
-1031 QENLPPQ
+1031 TQENLPPQ
-1038 EDQSPQND
+1038 QEDLSPQENQPPQKEQPPQND
-1046 QTIEPT
+1046 QTVEEN
-1052 EVTPETQTVE
+1052 EVTPETQTIE
-1062 ETTPS
+1062 ETPDS
-1067 ETIAEAPSNA
+1067 EAIAEAPSNA
-1077 IETQQQEQSTNTQQE
+1077 VETQQQEQSTDTQQE
-1092 TEAPQN
+1092 AEAPVN

-1125 KKRAYRSIENAA
+1125 KRRAYRSIKNAA
-1137 TRNIAMEQYRAD
+1137 AHNLDMEKYRAD
-1149 DTITKSKLKPKK
+1149 ETITKSKLKPKK
-1161 RAKKSAIVATEHKY
+1161 RAKKSAIVATEHNY
-1175 DSYTAEYNLNNEKQ
+1175 GSYTAEYNFNNEKQ
-1189 SPSLKERHAKNNE
+1189 SPSLKQRHAENNE

-1209 KLADSQTSIS
+1209 KLADNYSSVSFKGEAYTS
-1219 LQGYAQNTQDSSVYN
+1219 QDSSVFTT
-1234 EDPAADVRDAIT
+1234 DP
-1246 PTETVK
+1246 TVSVNTVNP
-1252 ENKGTIRSEMS
+1252 EG
-1263 SYSSQDFNSNPSYT
+1263 FNSNPSYA
-1277 NSGFDSNYRTVGY
+1277 NSSFDSNYQLADYTY
-1290 VQDNFDNPGIS
+1290 DNSKNPDIS
-1301 GEFEG
+1301 GETDG
-1306 TLFAEEGNVTARA
+1306 DLL
-1319 VGEFSGY
+1319 GEVITSVFQFSDY
-1326 TQALADIATQQDTI
+1326 VQEQVDIATQQDSRGYTV
-1340 GKTLHGESH
+1340 KGESH
-1349 VLDPNTRDKE
+1349 ILLPSTRDKE
-1359 FYAIMDAWHD
+1359 FFAAVEAW
-1369 YSRIKKELESMDV
+1369 YKYNELKKELESMDV
-1382 SQTMEGY
+1382 DQVFSDSI
-1389 LISDAPEA
+1389 ISDAPEVKSA
-1397 KNTVRVAYENK
+1397 ERVAYEEMVKK
-1408 VKELEKA
+1408 VEEA
-1415 GEYAA
+1415 SEYAA
-1420 KLTNDFSE
+1420 KLSLDFSQ
-1428 KYHIPFRKELLVRGE
+1428 KYRIRFQKELLLRGQYLE
-1443 FLDELYK
+1443 NFNEIIDL
-1450 ITNSAK
+1450 AK
-1456 DYARKKQLRQ
+1456 NYARRKEVKQRA
-1466 KDLDRD
+1466 LDKN
-1472 LKETGVVR
+1472 LSKR
-1480 GKYEPNMFLASTK
+1480 GIVEGDYEPNMFLVSSKRVA
-1493 KVGKDIYRLFKNLF
+1493 KDVYGFFKNIF
-1507 QKVPDYSNLPEEE
+1507 QKMSIAYEDKDKHA
-1520 RLQKR
+1520 Q
-1525 RYAYNTVVQTMHALL
+1525 YNTIAQTMLAYL

-1546 QDALDDL
+1546 QTILDNL
-1553 TIRDRVATVVVTA
+1553 TVKDRVATVVETA
-1566 NNAATYDISEEWQK
+1566 NNAATYDISEEWQN

-1593 TSLQELN
+1593 DSLQELN

-1626 EKLNDGTVEYPDSF
+1626 EKLDNGTVKYPDSF

-1681 NYMLALL
+1681 NYMLAML

-1696 LKWNQEVVDALS
+1696 LKWNQGVVDALS
-1708 LGTLRAVQDI
+1708 LGTLRAVQDL

-1735 SLAKNLDVDKLQAV
+1735 GLAKNLDVGKLQAV

-1787 PINMNGQRLMLNVG
+1787 PINMNGQRLMLNAG
-1801 ALAVRFAMQQG
+1801 AVAVRFAMQQG

-1834 DQLPGKE
+1834 DEIPGKE

-1861 NTAQR
+1861 NSAQR

-1891 DNVAFNPEELPPVG
+1891 DNVAFDPEELPPVG
-1905 NHKLHSQAK
+1905 NYKLHSQAK

-1920 LAIENRSK
+1920 FAIENRSK

-1941 KFESKEGMLQ
+1941 KFEGKEGMLQ

-1966 TQDNIDGRVLNI
+1966 TQDNIDGRTLNI

-2019 GSTQSSKLSRAI
+2019 GSTQTSKLSRVI
-2031 FSNAVNKIRTDG
+2031 FSNAVGRIRTDG
-2043 SNPNV
+2043 SNRNA
-2048 LSAFKRAILQQFGFK
+2048 SIAFKRAILQQFGFK

-2072 VAAFNKLEQDATINA
+2072 IAAFNKLEQDATINA

-2095 FTEQTIDPDEIA
+2095 FTDQTSDPDEIA

-2126 INMETALGEPREN
+2126 VNMETALGEPREN

-2157 KLKANFFTS
+2157 KIKANYFMN

-2190 PITRE
+2190 PITKE

-2216 AWQIHPQDNYTANA
+2216 AWQIHPQDNYTANT
-2230 VTTSQKLIEAHAFA
+2230 VKTSQKLIETERFA
-2244 RSLNIPG
+2244 RSLNIPSI
-2251 VNVGKFKNIDAQELA
+2251 NVGRYKNINAQTLA
-2266 NNTLGVI
+2266 DNTLGVI
-2273 STILG
+2273 ATILG

-2286 ALSEGRSDAIT
+2286 ALNEGRSDAIT

-2311 YEQGRFSNTNN
+2311 YEQGRTSNINN
-2322 VFSDINKK
+2322 IFSDINKK

-2358 QMTEDQAF
+2358 QMTEEQAF
-2366 AAYNQFANGWQIIS
+2366 IAYNQFAEGWQIIS
-2380 SAFIYRNKETGAYK
+2380 SAFLYQNKKTGEYRL
-2394 VLAYKNPKTKKAE
+2394 LAHKNSKTKKVE
-2407 VPFTAFYPMY
+2407 VPFTAFYPIKY
-2417 HKGVKPTP
+2417 KWIKPTD
-2425 EDITRLQNFRLNQS
+2425 EDRIRLQRFRLNQS
-2439 TISYCF
+2439 TVSYQF
-2445 TQNVERFYATPIY
+2445 SQNVERFYATPIY
-2458 EAVDQNKN
+2458 DAVNDNKTT
-2466 AGYKK
+2466 GYKK
-2471 YLLSVREYANHAAYF
+2471 YLLSVREYANQAATL
-2486 QQQALLH
+2486 QQKALLH

-2516 DELETI
+2516 NELETI
-2522 FPTTI
+2522 FPTTL

-2556 LKVKGTDQPVQTRIN
+2556 LKIKGTDQPVQTRIN
-2571 VDVGITMPAPGGV
+2571 IDIGMTMPAPGGV

-2597 TMQTLIATNE
+2597 TMQTLIASNE
-2607 FFNTIQPNA
+2607 FFYTTQPNV

-2624 MSPNVAAVGSY
+2624 MSPSVAAEASWA
-2635 VINQAAFEVTQHNMA
+2635 INRAAFEVTKHNMA
-2650 PSLLQNVETFTE
+2650 PSLLQNAETFAA
-2662 HLDEYAAKVPAIK
+2662 HLDEYAEKVPAIK
-2675 SYLDAFFKQRYEINP
+2675 EYLDEYFEEQFGIDRE
-2690 DKIVSYSEFF
+2690 DIVSYGDLY
-2700 REKEFPSI
+2700 REEILPLI
-2708 KQEVESIKLN
+2708 KQQVKSIKLN

-2725 PLTNEHMSLGM
+2725 PLTMEHMSLGM
-2736 GSYAQKD
+2736 GSYTTRGPKD
-2743 PRDTFE
+2743 SSDSLGVRNTFE
-2749 IPPEVLAAGVN
+2749 VPPEVLAAGID
-2760 VITEVVATEFNRRR
+2760 VIAEFVAIEFNRRR
-2774 IFFQQHPEI
+2774 VFFQQHPEI
-2783 IEKYEKTG
+2783 VEKYEKTG
-2791 KLELPDAFFERDTEQ
+2791 KLELPDAFFERSTEE
-2806 AQQMLVMSQ
+2806 AQQMLVMAQ
-2815 QEQFKRILNTTPADR
+2815 QEQFKRILDTTPSDR

-2839 PRVTTVQPQAT
+2839 PRTTTVQPQAT
-2850 VTSNEKTGRL
+2850 VTSSERTGRL
-2860 TVNLQK
+2860 TINLQK

-2874 LAKGSDFES
+2874 LAKDSDFES

-2915 PGINA
+2915 PGVNA

-2971 YKDKNHPAHSAVAR
+2971 YKDKNHPAHGAVMHLQR
-2985 LKQIMDEAK
+2985 LMEETK

-3002 DLYDTLKEGIWENSN
+3002 NLYDTLKGGIWENSN

-3037 ALENKKTN
+3037 ALENKKTS
-3045 TDQKTFKVLLKFFR
+3045 TEAKIFKPIFKLFKSI
-3059 ALMKKIFNIKND
+3059 MKKVFSIKND

-3077 KTFYGDTVITVT
+3077 KTFYGETLVTVT
-3089 AMIEIAKSN
+3089 TIIDITDSN
-3098 SVVDASSKV
+3098 PVTEASSKV
-3107 SGAANKSQDSRSK
+3107 SSAANKSQDSKIK
-3120 AYAAAIDDVAL
+3120 AYAAAIGDVAL
-3131 QTALQ
+3131 KAALQ
-3136 RSQIDLVEQV
+3136 HSQIDLIEQV
-3146 KAQDRAAAY
+3146 KAQDRADAY
-3155 NGLISNFTDEVG
+3155 NLLISKFTDEVG
-3167 IPLSSNNRVIAGA
+3167 IPLSSNNRVIAGV

-3192 SSIKLDAENLRRELV
+3192 SSIRLDAENLRRELV

-3215 KLPNDGESLSLAQKR
+3215 KLPNDGEFLSLAQKR

-3254 ALACVSPE
+3254 ALAGVSPE

-3335 GKMVDML
+3335 GKMVDIL
-3342 STPSSLLN
+3342 STPSSLLD

-3384 AAVAA
+3384 AAIAA
-3389 TLKIST
+3389 TLKISVP
-3395 SFLLKDTNQLYL
+3395 FLLKDTNQLYL
-3407 ANKKAILDAVNKYAK
+3407 ANKKLMLEAVNKYAK

-3471 PRVIKEQFAKEGVN
+3471 PRVIKEQFAKEGVR

-3516 SSLDKVIADAKGRV
+3516 SDLNKVIADAKGRV

-3535 AKAQAL
+3535 AKAEAL

-3579 LLVLKNNEADFKV
+3579 LMVLKKNEADFKV

-3613 IKEIEEKK
+3613 IKAIEEKK

-3669 ASDVKMLYVQNPVAP
+3669 ASDVRMLYVQNPVAP
-3684 NISFNQGGLQAVI
+3684 NIAFNQGGLQAVI

-3710 SNDRVSKRIRNSFSI
+3710 SNDRVSKRIKNPFSVG
-3725 AHIRSELK
+3725 HIRSELK

-3814 LEKKNQYVDVIS
+3814 LEKKNEYVDVIS

-3831 PVIAKA
+3831 PIIAKA

-3849 SGSNRLPTQW
+3849 SGSNKLPTQW

-3869 IGRKQASIVD
+3869 LGRKQASIVD

-3938 MNIMSNVMSLA
+3938 MNIMSNVVSLSI
-3949 MRGVSLP
+3949 RGVSLP

-3990 GKDRPNKRRIEALET
+3990 GKDRPNKRRIDALET
-4005 KLREEEALVDRL
+4005 KLREEQALVDRFT
-4017 NYSKDLLKAG
+4017 YSKDLLKAG

-4060 PDAAKEMARQGIIAK
+4060 PDAAKELARQGIIAK

-4109 KEEALSRVRYEFVN
+4109 KEEALSRIRYEFVN

-4175 GVGTPIS
+4175 GVGTPLT

-4200 VLDLPWITSNMWS
+4200 ILDLPWVTSNMWS

>member
-17 LQDVPQIPQVPT
+17 LQNAPQTPQVPI
-29 LTPEQIQ
+29 LTPEQMQ

-45 AAAKDALNEEEL
+45 VAAKDTLNEEEL
-57 ALYQEQQL
+57 ALYQEQQP
-65 QDPSLIQQMFMGAGA
+65 QDPSLVQQMFMGAGA
-80 QEYADQ
+80 QEYTDQ

-98 ARTGLAGVASGL
+98 AQTGLAGVASGL
-110 ASTFASPAAMAA
+110 ASTFAGPIAMGVGAQMDMAA
-122 GAQLDMHADTQNKR
+122 KSQNDY
-136 LEMAGYT
+136 LEAAGYT

-150 GELTGA
+150 GEFTEA
-156 VNDFTMQTLPQ
+156 ANDFSMQTLPG

-181 AIRRQVREEADKLQY
+181 AIRRQIREEADKLQY
-196 RKDLAEGMSEEE
+196 TKDLKDGMSEEE
-208 AGFRDFFRSMASGV
+208 AKTRDFFRSMASGV
-222 ENIFDNPGGFTKTT
+222 ENIFDNLGGFTKTT

-242 VTGQGLAIKGFQG
+242 VTAQGLTIKGLQA
-255 LFGLGAKSVAARAA
+255 LTKLGVKNAAQTA

-275 AAAKANARSSFYHGN
+275 AAARINARSSFYAAN
-290 EKAIARLANYA
+290 QKAADRLKMHAL
-301 KRQEEKIAS
+301 RLEEKRAA
-310 RKAKWGNAALQAGTL
+310 RRAKWGNAALQAGAL

-340 IDATSSRELYA
+340 IDATSSRDLYE

-418 VLKDSIS
+418 MLKDSIS
-425 EGLEEGTTGL
+425 EGLEEGVTGF

-442 VAIQQAVDRNQRTFE
+442 IAIQQTVDRNQRTLE

-486 IARAAQEANTS
+486 IARAAQEANNS

-550 DPYFNNLLYDTDEH
+550 DPYFNNLFYDTDENL
-564 IKAAGID
+564 KAAGVDIKAIREKGEEPGID
-571 VEAMRAANE
+571 
-580 QPDIT
+580 
-585 DKFTA
+585 DK
-590 LLARLAKAVNVDK
+590 LQILIEKLSKAVNANND
-603 DFETAGQVAQ
+603 EATGQYAQ
-613 EYIKEYDAWQQRV
+613 EYIKEYDALQQRV

-638 DLNKKGTKAKPTEQ
+638 DLNKKGTKAKPAEK
-652 LSTDL
+652 LSTNL

-664 VLAGGNAKNIIKQRA
+664 VLAGGNAEDIIKQRA
-679 KNPEEKKAA
+679 RTPEEKQIA
-688 ILARNKLV
+688 IKVRNTLV
-696 EFRNNRAAAQEII
+696 KRRNDRAAAQDII
-709 NNLASIN
+709 DTLASIK
-716 TADIAQ
+716 AAEIAQ

-754 DKNKSKLRE
+754 DKNKAKLRE

-782 PTIKNARVKAV
+782 PTIKNASVKAV

-906 QDLDISFKDLD
+906 QDLDISFKDLG
-917 LAESRTVPSRLENE
+917 LAESRTVPTRLENE

-938 YKTHQQEYKQDR
+938 YKTHGQEYKQDR
-950 DKKKSEQQQQKAKG
+950 DKKKSEQQQQKSKG
-964 TNVGSSPTVNIYI
+964 TNVGSATVVNIYI
-977 NGQNIST
+977 NGQNASA

-993 IDANGAPTQD
+993 IDTNGAPTQS
-1003 TQTTQQDQTTRQTPT
+1003 TQHTQQDQTTQPT
-1018 PQVSQTTNVDQSA
+1018 ESSQVDQATDVDQSA
-1031 QENLPPQ
+1031 QENLPPQQEDLPPQEEQFLQEEQSLQ

-1046 QTIEPT
+1046 QTIEENEIT
-1052 EVTPETQTVE
+1052 SETQTVE
-1062 ETTPS
+1062 ETSVS
-1067 ETIAEAPSNA
+1067 EAIAETPSNA
-1077 IETQQQEQSTNTQQE
+1077 VETQQQEQSTDTQQE
-1092 TEAPQN
+1092 AEAPQN

-1113 DIKQRAKAKRIS
+1113 DIKQRAKAKRIN
-1125 KKRAYRSIENAA
+1125 KKRAYKSIENAA
-1137 TRNIAMEQYRAD
+1137 TRNRDMEQRRAD
-1149 DTITKSKLKPKK
+1149 ETVTRPKLKPKK
-1161 RAKKSAIVATEHKY
+1161 RAKKSAIVATEHNY

-1202 IIQRNQD
+1202 IIRRNQD

-1219 LQGYAQNTQDSSVYN
+1219 LQGEAYTAQDSSIYTT
-1234 EDPAADVRDAIT
+1234 DPTVDV
-1246 PTETVK
+1246 
-1252 ENKGTIRSEMS
+1252 NTISPEG
-1263 SYSSQDFNSNPSYT
+1263 FNSNPSYT
-1277 NSGFDSNYRTVGY
+1277 NSDFGSNYRTVGY

-1306 TLFAEEGNVTARA
+1306 TLFAEEGDVAYRA
-1319 VGEFSGY
+1319 IGEFSDY
-1326 TQALADIATQQDTI
+1326 VQQQVDIATQQDTI

-1349 VLDPNTRDKE
+1349 VLVPNTRDKE

-1369 YSRIKKELESMDV
+1369 YSRIKKELESMDA
-1382 SQTMEGY
+1382 SQTMEGS

-1397 KNTVRVAYENK
+1397 KSAMRVAYENK

-1420 KLTNDFSE
+1420 KLTNEFSE

-1443 FLDELYK
+1443 LLDELYK

-1466 KDLDRD
+1466 KALDKN
-1472 LKETGVVR
+1472 LKERGIVR
-1480 GKYEPNMFLASTK
+1480 GAYEPNMFLASTK
-1493 KVGKDIYRLFKNLF
+1493 KVGKDIYKLFKNLF
-1507 QKVPDYSNLPEEE
+1507 QKVPVEREE
-1520 RLQKR
+1520 RDR
-1525 RYAYNTVVQTMHALL
+1525 RYGFNVTVQTMHALL

-1546 QDALDDL
+1546 QNALDDL
-1553 TIRDRVATVVVTA
+1553 TIRDRVATIAITA
-1566 NNAATYDISEEWQK
+1566 NNAATYDIFEEWQK
-1580 DPYLSLIFKNTDN
+1580 DPYLSLIFKNTDDD
-1593 TSLQELN
+1593 SLQELN

-1626 EKLNDGTVEYPDSF
+1626 EKQADGTVKYPDSF
-1640 NFALYELIQDA
+1640 NFALYELIQQGI
-1651 LKAGKSF
+1651 KEGKSY
-1658 PEILTGIKYNKDTKD
+1658 PEILTGIKYNKETQE

-1772 NNTMNILGVQSDPSQ
+1772 NNTMNILGVQSDSSQ
-1787 PINMNGQRLMLNVG
+1787 PINMNGQRLMLNAG

-1821 DTDSDGNGTYAVL
+1821 DTDSDSNGTYAVL

-1891 DNVAFNPEELPPVG
+1891 DNVAFNPEELPSVG

-1914 ITDSEK
+1914 LTNNEK
-1920 LAIENRSK
+1920 AAIKNRSK

-1941 KFESKEGMLQ
+1941 KFEGKEGMLQ

-2031 FSNAVNKIRTDG
+2031 FSNAVNEIRTDG

-2048 LSAFKRAILQQFGFK
+2048 LSAFKRAILQQFGSK

-2072 VAAFNKLEQDATINA
+2072 IAAFNKLEQDATINA
-2087 KIDASIAK
+2087 KIDASLAK
-2095 FTEQTIDPDEIA
+2095 FKDQTDDVTELAD
-2107 NLVFQ
+2107 LVFQ
-2112 DLFLTVHGKMNDFI
+2112 DMFLTIKGRMNDFI

-2190 PITRE
+2190 PITKE

-2251 VNVGKFKNIDAQELA
+2251 VTVGKFKNVDAQELA

-2278 KDFTLNWE
+2278 KDFSLNLE

-2311 YEQGRFSNTNN
+2311 YEQGRLSNTNN

-2366 AAYNQFANGWQIIS
+2366 TAYNQFANGWQIVS
-2380 SAFIYRNKETGAYK
+2380 SAFIYRDKETGAYK

-2439 TISYCF
+2439 TVSYCF
-2445 TQNVERFYATPIY
+2445 TRNVERFYATPIY
-2458 EAVDQNKN
+2458 EAVDQNKT

-2493 YIETYKEEHH
+2493 YIKTYKEEHH

-2607 FFNTIQPNA
+2607 FFNTILPNA

-2635 VINQAAFEVTQHNMA
+2635 VINQAAFEVTKHNMA
-2650 PSLLQNVETFTE
+2650 PSLLQNVETFVE

-2675 SYLDAFFKQRYEINP
+2675 SYLDEFFKLRYEINP
-2690 DKIVSYSEFF
+2690 DEIVSYSEFF
-2700 REKEFPSI
+2700 REKELPSI
-2708 KQEVESIKLN
+2708 KQEIDSIKLN

-2749 IPPEVLAAGVN
+2749 VPPEVLAAGID

-2774 IFFQQHPEI
+2774 VFLQQHPEI
-2783 IEKYEKTG
+2783 VEKYEKTG
-2791 KLELPDAFFERDTEQ
+2791 KLELPDAFFERNTEE
-2806 AQQMLVMSQ
+2806 AQQMLVMAQ
-2815 QEQFKRILNTTPADR
+2815 QEKFQRILNTTPADR

-2839 PRVTTVQPQAT
+2839 PRATTVQPQAT

-2860 TVNLQK
+2860 TVNFQD
-2866 TFDSFITN
+2866 TFSSFINN
-2874 LAKGSDFES
+2874 LAKDSDFEA

-2888 FFTKFVNDNLLNNV
+2888 FFTKFVNDNLLKNV
-2902 KIVSSKNPADFNK
+2902 KIISSKNPADFNK

-2962 VVHLRIDEG
+2962 IVHLRIDEG
-2971 YKDKNHPAHSAVAR
+2971 YKDKNHPAHGAVMHLQRLMYEAR
-2985 LKQIMDEAK
+2985 
-2994 EIVRKADP
+2994 EIVRKTDP
-3002 DLYDTLKEGIWENSN
+3002 ALYDTLKEGIWENPN
-3017 TAAAINE
+3017 TVAAINE

-3037 ALENKKTN
+3037 ALENKKT
-3045 TDQKTFKVLLKFFR
+3045 TTEAKIFKPFFKLFK
-3059 ALMKKIFNIKND
+3059 ALMKKVLNIKND
-3071 SDWDKF
+3071 DDWDKF
-3077 KTFYGDTVITVT
+3077 KTFYGETLVTVT
-3089 AMIEIAKSN
+3089 TIIDITDSN
-3098 SVVDASSKV
+3098 PVTEASSKV
-3107 SGAANKSQDSRSK
+3107 SSAANKSQNSRSK

-3131 QTALQ
+3131 KAALQ
-3136 RSQIDLVEQV
+3136 NSQIDLVEQV
-3146 KAQDRAAAY
+3146 HAQDRADAY
-3155 NGLISNFTDEVG
+3155 NLLISKFTDEVG

-3192 SSIKLDAENLRRELV
+3192 SSIRLDAENLRRELV

-3230 YDFFTGRSNKNS
+3230 FDFFTGRSNKNS

-3342 STPSSLLN
+3342 SAPSSLLN

-3395 SFLLKDTNQLYL
+3395 TFLLKDTNQLYL
-3407 ANKKAILDAVNKYAK
+3407 TNKKLMLEAVNKYAK

-3530 SPKAR
+3530 SLKAR

-3598 KAPKATKSA
+3598 KAPKATKST

-3613 IKEIEEKK
+3613 IKAIEEKK

-3669 ASDVKMLYVQNPVAP
+3669 ASDVRMLYVQNPVAP

-3710 SNDRVSKRIRNSFSI
+3710 SNDRVSKRIRNSFSVG
-3725 AHIRSELK
+3725 HIRSELK

-3764 PDMFTSIIKE
+3764 PDMFISIIKE

-3803 QLKSMYENASE
+3803 QLKSMYENASD

-3879 LETGQSRL
+3879 LETGQTRL

-3949 MRGVSLP
+3949 IRGVSLP

-3990 GKDRPNKRRIEALET
+3990 GKDKPNKRRIEALET
-4005 KLREEEALVDRL
+4005 KLGEEQALVDRL

-4060 PDAAKEMARQGIIAK
+4060 PDAAKELARQGIIAK

-4098 YNHLLTKKGMS
+4098 YNHLLTKKGMT
-4109 KEEALSRVRYEFVN
+4109 KEEALSRIRYEFVN

-4138 GLIWFYNYKLRIA
+4138 GLIWFYNYKLRIS

-4157 IKENPLSSLLSM
+4157 IKENPLSSLLSI
-4169 TAPMVL
+4169 ASPMAL
-4175 GVGTPIS
+4175 GIGTPIS

-4191 SPFGSIGPK
+4191 NPFGSIGPK
-4200 VLDLPWITSNMWS
+4200 VLDLPWVTSNMWS